1 VDDGGD
7 QHVLPAKN
15 VWHARPAPGDRSDR
29 SIRHSIIVHPGLAVA
44 LGILLAGC
52 TGGGTGQ
59 GGGTGSGGASNPGVA
74 TAASGLAEPWS
85 VAVLPDGSA
94 LISEND
100 TGLIK
105 HVVDGETVAAVP
117 VESPLETTGE
127 AGLLGLEPSPDFDA
141 DARLYVYLTSP
152 EDNRVVSYRWEDGQL
167 SDEQEIVTG
176 IPKAGIH
183 NGGRLKFGPDGY
195 LYIATG
201 DASDSSRSQDLE
213 SLGGKILRVTS
224 DGEPAPNNPFEDSP
238 VYSYGHRNVQGL
250 AWDADGRLWAS
261 EFGPDR
267 DDELNLIEAGGNYGW
282 PEVTGAPGDER
293 FIDAKVVW
301 PSTAEASPS
310 GMAIVDGTAWIAAL
324 RGQRL
329 WQVELDGTEAG
340 EPEAFYEGE
349 FGRLRDVVPAPDGGL
364 WVLTNGTEEDRML
377 AVAVK

>member
-1 VDDGGD
+1 
-7 QHVLPAKN
+7 LA
-15 VWHARPAPGDRSDR
+15 
-29 SIRHSIIVHPGLAVA
+29 LAVA
-44 LGILLAGC
+44 LSMVLAAC
-52 TGGGTGQ
+52 GGGGS
-59 GGGTGSGGASNPGVA
+59 GRPDSSGGAGTSPDVEA
-74 TAASGLAEPWS
+74 AASGLAEPWS
-85 VAVLPDGSA
+85 IAVLPDGSA

-127 AGLLGLEPSPDFDA
+127 AGLMGLEPSPDFDA

-152 EDNRVVSYRWEDGQL
+152 EDNRVLSYRWDDGRL
-167 SDEQEIVTG
+167 SDGQEIVTG

-201 DASDSSRSQDLE
+201 DASDSSRSQDLS
-213 SLGGKILRVTS
+213 SLGGKILRVTP
-224 DGEPAPNNPFEDSP
+224 DGDPAPGNPFGDSP
-238 VYSYGHRNVQGL
+238 VYSFGHRNVQGL
-250 AWDADGRLWAS
+250 AWDADGRLWIT

-267 DDELNLIEAGGNYGW
+267 DDELNLIEPGGNYGW
-282 PEVTGAPGDER
+282 PDVTGAPGDER

-310 GMAIVDGTAWIAAL
+310 GMALVDGTAWIAAL

-329 WQVELDGTEAG
+329 WRVELDGTEAG

-349 FGRLRDVVPAPDGGL
+349 YGRLRDVAAAPDGRL
-364 WVLTNGTEEDRML
+364 WVLTNGTDEDRML
-377 AVAVK
+377 AVSVK